1 MESMIELMTIDEQSN
16 SYTNDDHEV
25 AMQEMRRLNFD
36 WMNQLI
42 TQSIEKRIGQWVNK
56 NNGYYT

>member
-42 TQSIEKRIGQWVNK
+42 TQSIEK
-56 NNGYYT
+56 